1 MSNSSGLV
9 EKRTIDIIPVDERH
23 GRARDLFTIWFG
35 SNILPLTIV
44 TGALGPA
51 AFGLN
56 FWWSII
62 AILIGN
68 LGGGVFMALHSV
80 QGPKLGVPQMIQ
92 SRGQFGSI
100 GAVIVVLVA
109 VIMYVGFFASNL
121 FLSGEAINAAFPS
134 VSSNTGQVVSA
145 LIGFAIVVFGYKMIH
160 GLNKIATIVLGIAMI
175 VGIAWIPIQGVPADF
190 FTRGSSDFGAF
201 LGMVS
206 IAALWQ
212 LAYAPYVS
220 DYSRYM
226 PADGKAKETFF
237 ASYLGCNLG
246 SILPMVWG
254 VMVVLAYTGTGD
266 AIIGINSVTGS
277 AGVVFMVLLF
287 LTASQSNA
295 INLYGAT
302 LCIIT
307 VIQTFWTRWVA
318 GPTVRIVIGVVITG
332 MALYFAVSISDFLTQ
347 YTNFVLLLL
356 YLLIPWTAINLVD
369 FYLVKRGNYHVES
382 FFHPSG
388 GIYGRL
394 NWVALLSYAFGIA
407 VQLPFMYPPDYYKG
421 FAVDSLGGADIAW
434 IVGLALTCP
443 FYYILAKATGQ
454 DKLIDAEGL
463 PTDPIGGTSNTG
475 IL

>member
-1 MSNSSGLV
+1 MSTGLV
-9 EKRTIDIIPVDERH
+9 EQRTIDIIPENERH
-23 GRARDLFTIWFG
+23 GRPRDLFTIWFG
-35 SNILPLTIV
+35 SNILPLTII

-56 FWWSII
+56 FWASLI
-62 AILIGN
+62 AIVLGN
-68 LGGGVFMALHSV
+68 LGGGLFMALHSV

-121 FLSGEAINAAFPS
+121 YLSGEAINAVFPS
-134 VSSNTGQVVSA
+134 VSTNTGQIGSA
-145 LIGFAIVVFGYKMIH
+145 IIGFVIVVFGYKLIH
-160 GLNKIATIVLGIAMI
+160 GLNKIATIVLGIVMI
-175 VGIAWIPIQGVPADF
+175 AGIVYIPIQGVPADF
-190 FTRGSSDFGAF
+190 FTRGSSDWGAF

-226 PADGKAKETFF
+226 PADKQLKETFL

-246 SILPMVWG
+246 SILPMLWG
-254 VMVVLAYTGTGD
+254 VMVVLAYGGDGD
-266 AIIGINSVTGS
+266 AIIGINSLMG
-277 AGVVFMVLLF
+277 GLGGLFMVLLF

-295 INLYGAT
+295 INLYGGT
-302 LCIIT
+302 LCVIT
-307 VIQTFWTRWVA
+307 IVQTFWTKWVA
-318 GPTVRIVIGVVITG
+318 GPSVRIVIAIIVTLLS
-332 MALYFAVSISDFLTQ
+332 LYFALSVSDFLTQ

-369 FYLVKRGNYHVES
+369 FYLVKKGNYHVES

-394 NWVALLSYAFGIA
+394 NWVALVAYAFGII

-421 FAVDSLGGADIAW
+421 FAVDSLNGADIAW

-454 DKLIDAEGL
+454 DKLIESVGM
-463 PTDPIGGTSNTG
+463 PTDPLAGQMTRSEF
-475 IL
+475 

>member
-1 MSNSSGLV
+1 MSSTGLV
-9 EKRTIDIIPVDERH
+9 EQRTIDIIPKDERH
-23 GRARDLFTIWFG
+23 GRPRDLFTIWFG
-35 SNILPLTIV
+35 SNILPLTII

-56 FWWSII
+56 FWWSVI
-62 AILIGN
+62 AVVVGN
-68 LGGGVFMALHSV
+68 LGGGLFMALHSV

-121 FLSGEAINAAFPS
+121 YLSGEAINAAIPS
-134 VSSNTGQVVSA
+134 VSTNTGQVLSA
-145 LIGFAIVVFGYKMIH
+145 LIGFVIVVFGYKMIH
-160 GLNKIATIVLGIAMI
+160 GLNKIATVVLGIAMI
-175 VGIAWIPIQGVPADF
+175 VGILWIPIGGVPADF

-226 PADGKAKETFF
+226 PADEKIKDTFW

-254 VMVVLAYTGTGD
+254 VMVVLAYTGDGD
-266 AIIGINSVTGS
+266 AVIGINEITSPLGWL
-277 AGVVFMVLLF
+277 FMILLF

-295 INLYGAT
+295 INLYGGT
-302 LCIIT
+302 LCVIT
-307 VIQTFWTRWVA
+307 VIQTFWTKWVA
-318 GPTVRIVIGVVITG
+318 GPAVRIAIGVVVTLL
-332 MALYFAVSISDFLTQ
+332 ALYFALSIADFLTS

-394 NWVALLSYAFGIA
+394 NWVALVSYAFGIA

-421 FAVDSLGGADIAW
+421 FLVDSLNGADIAW

-443 FYYILAKATGQ
+443 FYYLLAKATGQ
-454 DKLIDAEGL
+454 DKLIEAEGL
-463 PTDPIGGTSNTG
+463 PTDPLAGQTTPSEF
-475 IL
+475 